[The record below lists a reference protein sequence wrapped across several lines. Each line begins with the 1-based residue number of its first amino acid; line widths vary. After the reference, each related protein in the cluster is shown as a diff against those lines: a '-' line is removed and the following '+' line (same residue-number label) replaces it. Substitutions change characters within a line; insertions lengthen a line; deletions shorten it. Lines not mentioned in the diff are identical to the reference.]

1 MRWKN
6 RKQNQELQERVREG
20 QMVGQINRESKQA
33 VQKKT
38 CINEERTLTKRMNLR
53 DMMKPKAVY
62 K

>member
-33 VQKKT
+33 V
-38 CINEERTLTKRMNLR
+38 
-53 DMMKPKAVY
+53 
-62 K
+62 